1 MTLASS
7 QPSAEGVVLRLAQVE
22 DSAAIARVHVDAWR
36 TAYVGIL
43 SDEFLAS
50 LSYARREEQWR
61 ALLAQP
67 KENEFTL
74 VAEAESGGV
83 VGFAHGGP
91 ERSDMGTDWGEV
103 YALYLLQEYRRHG
116 IGRQLMRA
124 AAQRLQLAGFR
135 SLLVWVLRENPARH
149 FYARL
154 GGMPFRE
161 QDIDIGPHRLVE
173 VAYVWE
179 DIAALTV

>member
-1 MTLASS
+1 MA
-7 QPSAEGVVLRLAQVE
+7 AR
-22 DSAAIARVHVDAWR
+22 SAATWGQ
-36 TAYVGIL
+36 TG
-43 SDEFLAS
+43 
-50 LSYARREEQWR
+50 
-61 ALLAQP
+61 
-67 KENEFTL
+67 
-74 VAEAESGGV
+74 
-83 VGFAHGGP
+83 
-91 ERSDMGTDWGEV
+91 GEV